1 MIRYQAD
8 ADLKHAIITGALRRA
23 PNLDFRRAEA
33 VPLEGLDDP
42 TVLALTAA
50 AGRILVSHDVNTMER
65 HFREFIQKQSSP
77 GLILIPQTRI
87 GIGQTIEGLVL
98 LAETLDAADLENRVC
113 LFPSLVI
120 Y

>member
-1 MIRYQAD
+1 
-8 ADLKHAIITGALRRA
+8 
-23 PNLDFRRAEA
+23 
-33 VPLEGLDDP
+33 
-42 TVLALTAA
+42 
-50 AGRILVSHDVNTMER
+50 MER

-98 LAETLDAADLENRVC
+98 LAEALDAADLENRVC

>member
-1 MIRYQAD
+1 MIRFQAD

-42 TVLALTAA
+42 TVLALTAE

-65 HFREFIQKQSSP
+65 HFREFIQKQSNP

-87 GIGQTIEGLVL
+87 SIGQATESWCSSRRCWRPPIWKTVYACFRAL
-98 LAETLDAADLENRVC
+98 
-113 LFPSLVI
+113 
-120 Y
+120 